1 MQWHGQ
7 LRTGNGTPNE
17 REREERERREREKRE
32 RDGIYCQQCNTDT
45 QQSTATAGIVGTHN
59 QQCRERRICF
69 DTHDVMILRREVEK
83 HETGHNNHTKQTQP
97 RGRSLEL
104 RTNNNSEEEEEKWC
118 KMNSLCIISLKDVPI

>member
-1 MQWHGQ
+1 MLEGRCSGRSSAGWTSSAAV
-7 LRTGNGTPNE
+7 RASKGNGTLNE
-17 REREERERREREKRE
+17 RERE
-32 RDGIYCQQCNTDT
+32 RDGIYCQQCNTNT
-45 QQSTATAGIVGTHN
+45 QQSTATAGIAGTHN

-104 RTNNNSEEEEEKWC
+104 RTNNNSEEEEEK
-118 KMNSLCIISLKDVPI
+118 VAR